1 MEPTRNFE
9 FLKNSADTAPF
20 YSTARDI
27 EALYTNGQ
35 YAPEAVTVRKIAENL
50 AKTIAFREHLE
61 LPERATFNDT
71 LKVIRDHYILPPAMV
86 EFLYR
91 VKKIGNLAAHEMGD
105 VFSKDNGL
113 KLLRACF
120 QLLAWYA
127 NRYCG
132 GKVAMAQFGEPVRR
146 TTYQTFDKKLIY
158 IQTADGSP
166 EDWPLYQNSRKIG
179 DATLTDPE
187 TDARA
192 NSDDLRQAAKE
203 RIRQYMTTSGV
214 PYKVEWAELA
224 YSKATKH
231 YFRDYDVRNVLYR
244 SGIKRNEKLTGDE
257 WLLTDLDTAK
267 AAITA
272 VKNGQSALN
281 LTHPEMPEI
290 HLRPE
295 QQEAVTQTKRVFK
308 KKDRMLWNAKM
319 RFGKTLTALELV
331 KEEKF
336 SKVLI
341 MTHRPVVSDSW
352 FDDFGKMHMAE
363 AGYAFGS
370 KGRGEPIQHFVNCDT
385 PFVYFASIQDLRG
398 SAIFGGKA
406 GDKNR
411 EFEQI
416 PWDLII
422 IDEAHEGTQTEL
434 AQNVIDGIK
443 GKDTKVLELSG
454 TPFNLI
460 DQYDSPE
467 AVYTWDYVMEQRAK
481 YNWDLEHPGQPNPYA
496 GLPKV
501 EMYVF
506 DIGKD
511 FKNKGYTDVLD
522 KKSFN
527 FREFF
532 RVDDETGKFV
542 HEKDVWQF
550 LNNITDENSETH
562 YPFSTDTFRDR
573 LRHTLWILPGVK
585 EAAALEALMCRH
597 PVFGPHYRI
606 VNVVKN
612 DTRDDVAEASEG
624 DLARVRA
631 AIGDDPGK
639 TRTVTL
645 TVRKLTTG
653 VNVPEWTGVVF
664 LSNTS
669 SAMQYLQAAFRAQ
682 TPFACESLGQKEIC
696 YIFDFAPDRALTVM
710 AESTQLSTGLGKRI
724 PAQKKREMADLLNF
738 LPIIGKTGNRMR
750 PYSVDK
756 LLTQVKRVYAEK
768 AVRTGFDDD
777 SIYSDELLML
787 KEGDLK
793 DFNDLKAIVGT
804 SKKEKAPVQI
814 DITKLGL
821 TNEEYD
827 EIQDVHHKPKK
838 ERTEEEEALLE
849 KERELKAQ
857 RKTMISILRGISIRI
872 PMLIY
877 GMDIDLA
884 EDVTIQAFPD
894 LVDDVSWAEFMP
906 KGVSKAMFK
915 KFIKYYDGDVFIEAG
930 RIIRRR
936 VQALDH
942 VKPVERVKQLAQ
954 IFATFRN
961 PDKETVLT
969 PWRVVN
975 LQCGKTIGGLSF
987 YDETYQHTTEG
998 AKDARHWVRTAYTDQ
1013 VFGPKTRIL
1022 EINAKTGLYPLYA
1035 AVSLYHKE
1043 AKGIVDSLG
1052 KITERQAEN
1061 IWKRILKN
1069 NIFVIAKTPMAAHI
1083 AERTLTGYQKTM
1095 PTNIHYVENI
1105 VEAAREDAKAAAEQ
1119 IKEDFNTVK
1128 FDCVIGN
1135 PPYQDVS
1142 KGDNDTFTPPIYNS
1156 FMDLSYQ
1163 LSDLVT
1169 LITPARFLFNAGS
1182 TPKDWNRKMLHDPHF
1197 KIVYYVGK
1205 SAEVFPRTDIKGG
1218 VVITLRD
1225 ANKDFGSISKNYAPA
1240 GIFVPFK
1247 ELHSVMHKVFDKKEE
1262 SFSNIVYPRTIYKF
1276 TEKLHEDYP
1285 NARKKLSKGHA
1296 YDVSSN
1302 IFDRLPEVFFE
1313 EKPDD
1318 NNQYIQIV
1326 GRKKAKRV
1334 TKYIR
1339 KDYVEETENLGAYKV
1354 FVPAANGSGAL
1365 GETVSTPMIG
1375 EPMIGS
1381 TETFMSIGNFST
1393 REEAEACDKYIKT
1406 KFARVLLGVLKI
1418 TQHNPVST
1426 WKCIPMQDFSS
1437 NSDIDWSKPVAEIDQ
1452 QLYAKYG
1459 LSDEETAFIEEKVQA
1474 MD

>member
-146 TTYQTFDKKLIY
+146 TTYQTFDRKLIY

-295 QQEAVTQTKRVFK
+295 QQEAVKQTKKVFK

-370 KGRGEPIQHFVNCDT
+370 KGKGEPIQHFVNCDT

-550 LNNITDENSETH
+550 LNNITDDNSETH

-585 EAAALEALMCRH
+585 EAAALEALMRRH
-597 PVFGPHYRI
+597 PVFGPHYHI

-724 PAQKKREMADLLNF
+724 PAQKKRQMANLLNF

-814 DITKLGL
+814 GINDIGL

-827 EIQDVHHKPKK
+827 IAEDAKKKHKKD
-838 ERTEEEEALLE
+838 RTPEEEALLE

-930 RIIRRR
+930 RIIRRQ

-942 VKPVERVKQLAQ
+942 VKPVERAEQLAQ

-987 YDETYQHTTEG
+987 YDETYHHTTEG
-998 AKDARHWVRTAYTDQ
+998 AKDARHWVTTPYTDR

-1052 KITERQAEN
+1052 EITERQAEN

-1135 PPYQDVS
+1135 PPYQTAS
-1142 KGDNDTFTPPIYNS
+1142 KGESTRDEAIYHLFTEMAY
-1156 FMDLSYQ
+1156 DLSDVV
-1163 LSDLVT
+1163 S
-1169 LITPARFLFNAGS
+1169 LIMPGRWLFNAGS
-1182 TPKDWNRKMLHDPHF
+1182 TPKAWNDKMLNDPHTKVVMYEQESD
-1197 KIVYYVGK
+1197 KI
-1205 SAEVFPRTDIKGG
+1205 FPRTDIKGG
-1218 VVITLRD
+1218 VCIILRD
-1225 ANKDFGSISKNYAPA
+1225 MNKEIGPI
-1240 GIFVPFK
+1240 GIFTAFP
-1247 ELHSVMHKVFDKKEE
+1247 ELNSILKKVKPSLKTGSLVDIIFVQNKFILEELNKSFPNKQRQDKRLE
-1262 SFSNIVYPRTIYKF
+1262 
-1276 TEKLHEDYP
+1276 
-1285 NARKKLSKGHA
+1285 
-1296 YDVSSN
+1296 SN
-1302 IFDRLPEVFFE
+1302 IFSKYPIFKK
-1313 EKPDD
+1313 EKTSEDELEIFGLIK
-1318 NNQYIQIV
+1318 N
-1326 GRKKAKRV
+1326 KRV
-1334 TKYIR
+1334 VRFVDKKYI
-1339 KDYVEETENLGAYKV
+1339 DLSHENLFKYKV
-1354 FVPAANGSGAL
+1354 LVPKSNGSGAL
-1365 GETVSTPMIG
+1365 GETLSTPLIG
-1375 EPMIGS
+1375 EPLIGYTRS
-1381 TETFMSIGNFST
+1381 FIGIGNFNT
-1393 REEAEACDKYIKT
+1393 LAEAENLMKYIKS
-1406 KFARVLLGVLKI
+1406 KFARTMLGVLKV
-1418 TQHNPVST
+1418 TQDNNPDKWRLV
-1426 WKCIPMQDFSS
+1426 PMQDFTA